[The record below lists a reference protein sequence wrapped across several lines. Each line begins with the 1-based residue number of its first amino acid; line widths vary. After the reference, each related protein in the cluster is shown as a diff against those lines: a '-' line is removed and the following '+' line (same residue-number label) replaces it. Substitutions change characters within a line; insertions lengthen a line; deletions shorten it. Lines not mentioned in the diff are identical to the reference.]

1 MELRCSNK
9 LHAVVF
15 DSQQGS
21 LEVACHSR
29 WCGKLPGIVVI
40 HRFDLSDGS
49 LVSTKRFKKPPKPPT
64 HEGGNSGT
72 H

>member
-1 MELRCSNK
+1 MELRCPNK
-9 LHAVVF
+9 LHAIASAG
-15 DSQQGS
+15 SQGH

-29 WCGKLPGIVVI
+29 WCGKLAGVVVI

-49 LVSTKRFKKPPKPPT
+49 LVTTRRFKQPPKPPT